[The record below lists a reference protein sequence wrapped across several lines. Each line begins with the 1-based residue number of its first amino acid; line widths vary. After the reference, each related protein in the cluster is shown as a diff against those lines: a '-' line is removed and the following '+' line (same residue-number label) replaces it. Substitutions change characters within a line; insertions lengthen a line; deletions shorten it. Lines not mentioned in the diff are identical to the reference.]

1 MGHKLATENEAP
13 YPLKLVEPFVLAL
26 SNPGDVVG
34 DPFLGSGTS
43 GHAALLH
50 SRRFVGADI
59 RSSQVIL
66 SQRRLSEVNSA
77 LDSNNGSPKTAG

>member
-1 MGHKLATENEAP
+1 
-13 YPLKLVEPFVLAL
+13 
-26 SNPGDVVG
+26 
-34 DPFLGSGTS
+34 
-43 GHAALLH
+43 
-50 SRRFVGADI
+50 VGADI